1 MISVPLS
8 MLVRQADAIL
18 WVRKA
23 AGDASSAG
31 ESFAVV
37 EVLGGRA
44 PPAAGDRDVRIVPGD
59 YDTLAGVHEP
69 PIPGMHVSPAY
80 RYYPGQ
86 ARGDE
91 PDGCIVFLRR
101 YRLGDSMVLVSAVQG
116 AREPVSKRAEILAL
130 LQESG
135 LLPARG
141 PGPGSAAAPRR
152 SLWARLFRRG

>member
-1 MISVPLS
+1 MIPVALS

-23 AGDASSAG
+23 AGDADLAG
-31 ESFAVV
+31 ESYAVV
-37 EVLGGRA
+37 EVLGGSA
-44 PPAAGDRDVRIVPGD
+44 PPAPSETEVRIVPGD

-91 PDGCIVFLRR
+91 PEGCIVFLRR
-101 YRLGDSMVLVSAVQG
+101 YRLGDRAVLVSAVQG

-135 LLPARG
+135 LVPSHG
-141 PGPGSAAAPRR
+141 PGPGRAVASRP
-152 SLWARLFRRG
+152 SLWARLFRRR

>member
-1 MISVPLS
+1 MIPVPLS

-23 AGDASSAG
+23 AGDAGSAG
-31 ESFAVV
+31 ESYAVV
-37 EVLGGRA
+37 EVLGGGA
-44 PPAAGDRDVRIVPGD
+44 PPAPSETEVRIVPGD
-59 YDTLAGVHEP
+59 YDSLAGVHEP

-91 PDGCIVFLRR
+91 PEGCIVFLRR
-101 YRLGDSMVLVSAVQG
+101 HRLGDSVVLVSAVQG

-130 LQESG
+130 LAGSG
-135 LLPARG
+135 LLAARG
-141 PGPGSAAAPRR
+141 PGPERAAAPRR